1 MKLTSKL
8 TLAGIG
14 AMLTAATVQAQSA
27 KFGAVDVRKIY
38 EEYYKTKIAQRNF
51 DESVAAYRKD
61 QQQRVADYNK
71 LNEEFQKLREEANNP
86 ALTADKREQK
96 TRQSQEKLAELR
108 RSVEALKE
116 FEQNGQQF
124 LNDQRRRQNEAILKD
139 ILEVIRKKSAEGAY
153 TLVFDKSGFGSVINM
168 PATLYADDK
177 LDLTDIVLKE
187 LNANAPANLPATSTP
202 AAPLSTAPVAPAPG
216 GSTRPLPPPP
226 PTQ

>member
-1 MKLTSKL
+1 M
-8 TLAGIG
+8 AGTG
-14 AMLTAATVQAQSA
+14 ALLTAAAVQAQTV

-38 EEYYKTKIAQRNF
+38 DEYFKTKVAQRSF

-71 LNEEFQKLREEANNP
+71 LNEEFQKLREEAQNP
-86 ALTADKREQK
+86 ALTAEKREQK
-96 TRQSQEKLAELR
+96 TKASQDKLAELR

-139 ILEVIRKKSAEGAY
+139 ILEVIRKKSQEGAY
-153 TLVFDKSGFGSVINM
+153 TLVFDKSGFGNVINM
-168 PATLYADDK
+168 PATLYADEK
-177 LDLTDIVLKE
+177 LDLTDIVLKD
-187 LNANAPANLPATSTP
+187 LNANAPANLPASSTP
-202 AAPLSTAPVAPAPG
+202 GAAPAPAG
-216 GSTRPLPPPP
+216 KSAPSTTPPGPVPPPP